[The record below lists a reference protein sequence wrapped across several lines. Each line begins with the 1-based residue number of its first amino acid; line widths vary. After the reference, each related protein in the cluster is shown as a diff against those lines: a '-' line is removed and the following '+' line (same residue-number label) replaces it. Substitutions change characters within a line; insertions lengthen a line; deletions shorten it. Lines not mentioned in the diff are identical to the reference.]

1 MKREI
6 QLYQN
11 KWQPN
16 FNFEKLDCDF
26 DFYQINCEMKN
37 KEFYQK
43 FVKIGATFSEISNSY
58 RGSYE
63 EQSFVMTKKGAFNSE
78 RLDALCHFFA
88 PIEVQI
94 KKLRV
99 KV

>member
-63 EQSFVMTKKGAFNSE
+63 EQSFVMTKK
-78 RLDALCHFFA
+78 A
-88 PIEVQI
+88 PLIRKDWTHCVI
-94 KKLRV
+94 FLRPSRY
-99 KV
+99 K